1 MKNLLTNAIVS
12 CRHYRVDP
20 VRDDGLIEGRYHIP
34 QMEALRPPVRCP
46 HCNGQPNW
54 QEVRQPYLDED
65 PPGRLGV
72 HPLIGWRCNI
82 YPYFLAVSQWES

>member
-1 MKNLLTNAIVS
+1 
-12 CRHYRVDP
+12 
-20 VRDDGLIEGRYHIP
+20 
-34 QMEALRPPVRCP
+34 MEALRPPVRCP
-46 HCNGQPNW
+46 HCNGEPNW